1 MGTGGPGFG
10 GLPAGPDPC
19 PLCHLGVVL
28 KGFGQTSFSSQVR
41 TVTFEDVPAAYK
53 PGILFQGKVAPAV
66 RFRPTVG
73 LCRMQKFVSFPGES
87 GWTRQQPCRR
97 RARVR
102 VRQRHSEPDADDRR
116 ERNGGVFL

>member
-41 TVTFEDVPAAYK
+41 TVTFEDVPSAYK
-53 PGILFQGKVAPAV
+53 LGILFQGKVAPTV
-66 RFRPTVG
+66 RVWPTVR
-73 LCRMQKFVSFPGES
+73 LCRIPKFVSFPGES
-87 GWTRQQPCRR
+87 GRPRQQPCRR

-102 VRQRHSEPDADDRR
+102 AHQQLSEPDADDRR